1 MKSTENYVVSQWQ
14 HEFDRLPPD
23 ASIATSDYDGLAG
36 GVTEDGITENAITLI
51 FSRTGKRYNRKII

>member
-1 MKSTENYVVSQWQ
+1 MAT
-14 HEFDRLPPD
+14 FDRLPPD